1 MTRFGPVDLL
11 GTIGENLGFTELLP
25 QSKEVDVGDG
35 IRVRVLNL
43 ETIIRVKEQLRSEK
57 DLAVLPILR
66 RTLEEI
72 RRL

>member
-11 GTIGENLGFTELLP
+11 GMIGENLGFTELLP

-66 RTLEEI
+66 RMLQEI